1 MVRERQAAGDE
12 IPQKLEDYR
21 EEFGVGSIAVPP
33 DEGLG
38 RAMWVVP
45 VVLAVLGLF
54 GVFSL
59 GRRWRRRDEGGEAT
73 DVSEDM
79 ILEGGDDVDALAARL
94 EDELE
99 QLERED

>member
-1 MVRERQAAGDE
+1 MVRERLAAGDE
-12 IPQKLEDYR
+12 IPRILEDYR

-45 VVLAVLGLF
+45 VVLTVLGLF

-59 GRRWRRRDEGGEAT
+59 GRRWRRRDEG
-73 DVSEDM
+73 EDAEDADEDTT
-79 ILEGGDDVDALAARL
+79 LDGGGDVDALAARL